1 MTYNLTITKKYYGSM
16 YFPPST
22 IRGSFLTQS
31 TLIVIVPLNKISKLK
46 NRFFI
51 FFSYDFPYLISF
63 KKIKGEKIFILF

>member
-46 NRFFI
+46 NRFI
-51 FFSYDFPYLISF
+51 SYDFPYLISF